1 MVSPVSP
8 SSQQATKHALEEES
22 FPLTS
27 KWLSAT
33 PAPPLFNASEQV
45 AERLVLLVHYGMDFT
60 IWGGSRR
67 AGYWDALMERVKAA
81 TYAGNTLTDWWE
93 TVTRLMGSA
102 PRNREERRETLTLL
116 AAAPDREVLT
126 VLRNHATAITL
137 RVRLAAESYRDAAKE
152 AHLESGGDS

>member
-1 MVSPVSP
+1 MASPVP
-8 SSQQATKHALEEES
+8 LTPANGRNHALLEEG
-22 FPLTS
+22 FPLTN

-33 PAPPLFNASEQV
+33 PAPPLSNTSEQV
-45 AERLVLLVHYGMDFT
+45 AERLVLLVHYGMDFN
-60 IWGGSRR
+60 IWGGPRR

-116 AAAPDREVLT
+116 SVAADREVLT

-152 AHLESGGDS
+152 AQAEREDDS